1 MQFLTILASA
11 AVASAAAIQ
20 QRDVTFK
27 VSEFSA
33 GCIPHSS
40 QCSYSF
46 TVIQPGTMET
56 TGVKCSGL
64 FQASGTSNLPDVK
77 EAPCTDSSRTF
88 DVVRSDAG
96 LTLTVSQPVTPS
108 SNQTGSHLIPNDQL
122 VTATQPNAQ
131 VQSYNGPA
139 AFDLE

>member
-33 GCIPHSS
+33 GCNPHSS

-56 TGVKCSGL
+56 TGVKCSGV
-64 FQASGTSNLPDVK
+64 FQGQGTSTLPDVK

-88 DVVRSDAG
+88 DVVRSAEG

-122 VTATQPNAQ
+122 VVATQPNGQ